1 MVQILNPAFQQSFTL
16 VLGED
21 FGQTGNWILGIA
33 ISGPSDQDECPGFIT
48 THRKLWL
55 STRIAVQIFTS
66 NLVVGQ
72 FAGEP
77 SFNHEGHQGTRRNT
91 FAIKDLGETSCPSWL
106 MPLQFNI

>member
-21 FGQTGNWILGIA
+21 FGQTGNWLLGIA

-77 SFNHEGHQGTRRNT
+77 SLTTKDTKVHEG
-91 FAIKDLGETSCPSWL
+91 IPLPSRTL
-106 MPLQFNI
+106 VRLRVLRG